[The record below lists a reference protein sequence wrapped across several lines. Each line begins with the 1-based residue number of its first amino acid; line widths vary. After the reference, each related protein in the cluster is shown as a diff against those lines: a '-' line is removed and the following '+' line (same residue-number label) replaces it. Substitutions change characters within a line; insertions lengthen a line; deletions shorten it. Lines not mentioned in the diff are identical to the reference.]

1 MLKASEMSPSYLV
14 AGLVGHP
21 HHLLSHGLH
30 VAHGHG
36 GPRRHGHAPVVHA
49 TVGRGHRH
57 HARGRTITHLEK
69 ERGCNQCLCYESWLC
84 PE

>member
-1 MLKASEMSPSYLV
+1 MLKTSEMSPTSYLV

-36 GPRRHGHAPVVHA
+36 GPRRHGHAPVS
-49 TVGRGHRH
+49 RGHRH
-57 HARGRTITHLEK
+57 HARGRTIRHLEI
-69 ERGCNQCLCYESWLC
+69 ERGKGCNQCLCF
-84 PE
+84 